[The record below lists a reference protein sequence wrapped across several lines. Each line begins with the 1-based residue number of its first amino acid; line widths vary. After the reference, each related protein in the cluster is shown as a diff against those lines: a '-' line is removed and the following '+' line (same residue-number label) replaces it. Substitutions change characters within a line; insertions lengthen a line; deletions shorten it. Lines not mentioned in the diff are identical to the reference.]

1 MQQEYNKR
9 AKGADY
15 EEMAAEYLRNQ
26 GYEIIQKNYRNK
38 QGEIDLIVKQHMEF
52 GYSSL
57 VYVEVK
63 YRSNMAYG
71 DPLEAVD
78 FRKQKRI
85 SRAASYHYARFGA
98 PYGMGCRFDV
108 IAIYGSGKII
118 HVENAFDAISR

>member
-1 MQQEYNKR
+1 
-9 AKGADY
+9 
-15 EEMAAEYLRNQ
+15 
-26 GYEIIQKNYRNK
+26 
-38 QGEIDLIVKQHMEF
+38 MES

-63 YRSNMAYG
+63 LKTKMTIMTNDQMTTFCGDMAYG

-108 IAIYGSGKII
+108 IAIYGSGKITHI
-118 HVENAFDAISR
+118 ENAFDAVSR